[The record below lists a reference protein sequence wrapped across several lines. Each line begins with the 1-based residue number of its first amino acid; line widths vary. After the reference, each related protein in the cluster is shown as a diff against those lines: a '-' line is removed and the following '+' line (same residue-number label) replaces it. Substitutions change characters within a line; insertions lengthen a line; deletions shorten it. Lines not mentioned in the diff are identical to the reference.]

1 MVKYRLV
8 EEYDHFTGITRYI
21 VQEKSFLFWY
31 DFSIKNTNKE
41 TQISLLQRLRIDAS
55 KEKDKAS
62 YRKVLDV

>member
-8 EEYDHFTGITRYI
+8 EEYDHFTGITWYI

-31 DFSIKNTNKE
+31 DFFKNTTKE

-55 KEKDKAS
+55 KENKPG
-62 YRKVLDV
+62 YRKVLDI